1 MDPGGSL
8 GIMQGDKT
16 AFSRCELLPR
26 SLLNKTMLFDDIQNS
41 FSSLFRNIRFVIKDP
56 GNSGY

>member
-16 AFSRCELLPR
+16 AFPGCELLPL
-26 SLLNKTMLFDDIQNS
+26 SLLNKAMLLNDIQNS
-41 FSSLFRNIRFVIKDP
+41 FSSLLPKHPVCH
-56 GNSGY
+56 